1 MKNVSTT
8 FESKDTVNFIIDDDP
23 DLAWLSSISD
33 TGYDRFF
40 ILIDK
45 NVDDIWG
52 ERILK
57 QLEKNN
63 VDIFKLRVNPVEESK
78 SISYYPVAI
87 DFFEKNKCGR
97 FDLVIAVGGG
107 IVIDL
112 ASFTVST
119 YMRGLPLYIVA
130 TTLIGQVDA
139 STAGKTCLNTSES
152 KNLLGTFYYPLIV
165 YNNIEFLSTNK
176 KSILRQ
182 GFSEIFKYGLLDSKL
197 LVDMLIEFQENDNVH
212 LLERIIL
219 QTIESRIS
227 IRKKD
232 ALASNLGHT
241 FGHALE
247 KYSSYKIL
255 HGDAISMGTVM
266 ALNYAVRRGEM
277 SVDTKNE
284 IVNSMKYLGLNM
296 YLDSSVEA
304 GPLVE
309 KMMSDK
315 KSSSKALNLVL
326 LKEIEKP
333 YSDKNGLFYKTEP
346 LEVVDF
352 LKEFISTYEYR
363 VDKCDEYLLNDDIEY

>member
-1 MKNVSTT
+1 MNKISTT
-8 FESKDTVNFIIDDDP
+8 FESKDTVDFIIDDNA
-23 DLAWLSSISD
+23 DLEWLSSISD
-33 TGYDRFF
+33 SSYDRCFV
-40 ILIDK
+40 IIDE

-52 ERILK
+52 ERIFGKL
-57 QLEKNN
+57 KNN
-63 VDIFKLRVNPVEESK
+63 GAEVFELRVKPVEESK
-78 SISYYPVAI
+78 SLSYYPVALE
-87 DFFEKNKCGR
+87 FLEKNRCGR
-97 FDLVIAVGGG
+97 FDLVIAIGGG
-107 IVIDL
+107 IIIDL

-139 STAGKTCLNTSES
+139 STAGKTCLNTTTS

-165 YNNIEFLSTNK
+165 YNNIEFLTTNK
-176 KSILRQ
+176 KNILRQ
-182 GFSEIFKYGLLDSKL
+182 GFSEIFKYGLLDSKP
-197 LVDMLIEFQENDNVH
+197 LVDMLIEYEKNSDIL
-212 LLERIIL
+212 LLEKIIL

-277 SVDTKNE
+277 TTNTKDE
-284 IVNSMKYLGLNM
+284 IVNMMKYLGLNI

-333 YSDKNGLFYKTEP
+333 YSDAHGLFYKTDP
-346 LEVVDF
+346 NEVVDF
-352 LKEFISTYEYR
+352 LQGFISTYEYR
-363 VDKCDEYLLNDDIEY
+363 IDNCDEYLLNDNLEY